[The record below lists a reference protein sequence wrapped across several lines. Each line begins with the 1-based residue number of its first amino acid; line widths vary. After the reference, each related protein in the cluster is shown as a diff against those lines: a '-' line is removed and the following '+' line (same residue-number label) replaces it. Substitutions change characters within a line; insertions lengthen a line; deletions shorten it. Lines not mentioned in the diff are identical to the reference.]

1 MTQLSVGRWAP
12 HLRGGRGDDSDAV
25 GSEAVSLNNSIG
37 SARFLAKAY
46 AVREEAWL
54 RPSRAA
60 SRQARRRGR
69 LWVFMPYQM
78 LGAQTA
84 DLDFDEH
91 GPDRLEGS
99 MKHSR
104 VRVASVMV
112 ALVGMTLGLAACG
125 GGSAGDQK
133 TIRFG
138 IFAGPGVTLAHDI
151 TDGLGAY
158 KEIEEEFDIKF
169 EFSVFQTPAPMT
181 AGLSSGQLDFAI
193 IGNPNPMFN
202 AVNNPDA
209 GIVNIV
215 NLLQGVGGL
224 LIASNEHESKGS
236 GLASLA
242 DYNGTTWALTA
253 LAGPSQVGVQAAVDA
268 AGGDDKS
275 LEFQAVGITAIGPAV
290 SSGRVDGGV
299 AGPVQGAG
307 LIKAGKA
314 TGVLN
319 MSGPEAHEYQ
329 GDFPNLGLMTTNEFA
344 QKNRDLTQALV
355 TAQISSLLYLKD
367 HADDPSA
374 VYALE
379 PASFREQQDLETWT
393 LAWPYF
399 SGAVVPV
406 TGLVTHEDVVEQA
419 AFMAKYGLLPS
430 DFKVP
435 SDLTDTS
442 FVENAYKEL
451 GKTVPTESVDQALLS
466 KVPNS

>member
-1 MTQLSVGRWAP
+1 
-12 HLRGGRGDDSDAV
+12 
-25 GSEAVSLNNSIG
+25 
-37 SARFLAKAY
+37 
-46 AVREEAWL
+46 
-54 RPSRAA
+54 
-60 SRQARRRGR
+60 
-69 LWVFMPYQM
+69 M
-78 LGAQTA
+78 LDAQTA

-91 GPDRLEGS
+91 DPDRLEGS

-104 VRVASVMV
+104 LRVASVMV

-133 TIRFG
+133 TVRFG
-138 IFAGPGVTLAHDI
+138 IYAGPGVTLAHDI

-158 KEIEEEFDIKF
+158 KEIEEEFDVKF

-193 IGNPNPMFN
+193 NGNTAILLN

-209 GIVNIV
+209 GIVNLV
-215 NLLQGVGGL
+215 NLTQGVGGL
-224 LIASNEHESKGS
+224 LIASNEHESKGR

-242 DYNGTTWALTA
+242 DYNGTTWALTT
-253 LAGPSQVGVQAAVDA
+253 LGGTSQVGVQAAVDA

-275 LEFQAVGITAIGPAV
+275 LKFQAVGITAIGPAV

-299 AGPVQGAG
+299 AGPVQGSG
-307 LIKAGKA
+307 LIKAGEA
-314 TGVLN
+314 IGVLN

-329 GDFPNLGLMTTNEFA
+329 GNFPGLGIMTTTTFA
-344 QKNRDLTQALV
+344 KEHRDLTQALV
-355 TAQISSLLYLKD
+355 TAQISSLLYLKE

-379 PASFREQQDLETWT
+379 PDSFKKQQDLETWT

-399 SGAVVPV
+399 SGAVLPV
-406 TGLVTHEDVVEQA
+406 TGLVTYEDLVEQA
-419 AFMAKYGLLPS
+419 ALMSKYGLIPS
-430 DFKVP
+430 DFKVA

-442 FVENAYKEL
+442 FVEKAYKEL
-451 GKTVPTESVDQALLS
+451 GKTVLTESVDQALLS